1 MGTLSTK
8 KIRGLVDK
16 RTDQMIEIRREL
28 HQHPEL
34 SFEET
39 GTTELIDGA
48 CSALGLEKGFCPT
61 PTGAVWSLEG
71 GKPGKTVIIRADID
85 ALPILEE
92 SDLSFRSKN
101 DGAMHACGHDA
112 HVAQALGAAGALSA
126 RAEDLPGRYVFL
138 FQPAEEGLGGAA
150 AMIEGG
156 VLEGLD
162 ATAVIGCHLAS
173 IVPAGLVGV
182 RAGVT
187 MADVYALRIEITGIG
202 GHGAAYTDG
211 ANPLLAG
218 AHLVT
223 RLGDV
228 VANMSLEGT
237 DCQCTAGVLHAG
249 TAANVIPSHAVVRGT
264 LRTFTPEQTTSAI
277 ANLEALLVELTAST
291 GCTFDLHLGE
301 HAPAVTND
309 AAMTE
314 LVRGVAVNTVGE
326 GSVITMPPVSP
337 SDDVSEFLNRIPG
350 CYFFVGAGLAD
361 GSSGMHHNPG
371 FSIDEACMPIAA
383 TVLASAAVKA
393 AAL

>member
-1 MGTLSTK
+1 MGSLSTK
-8 KIRGLVDK
+8 KIRALVDK

-28 HQHPEL
+28 HEHPEL

-48 CSALGLEKGFCPT
+48 CGALGLDKGFCPT
-61 PTGAVWSLEG
+61 PTGAVWTLNG

-156 VLEGLD
+156 VLEGLN

-237 DCQCTAGVLHAG
+237 DCQ
-249 TAANVIPSHAVVRGT
+249 
-264 LRTFTPEQTTSAI
+264 RTGKIE
-277 ANLEALLVELTAST
+277 
-291 GCTFDLHLGE
+291 
-301 HAPAVTND
+301 
-309 AAMTE
+309 
-314 LVRGVAVNTVGE
+314 
-326 GSVITMPPVSP
+326 SP
-337 SDDVSEFLNRIPG
+337 SDSKAYFALRLAPHDAEVFAVLFLDASHHIIAFREM
-350 CYFFVGAGLAD
+350 FFGTLTQTSVYPREIVRTAMLLNAAAVVLGHQHP
-361 GSSGMHHNPG
+361 SSGNPEP
-371 FSIDEACMPIAA
+371 SRADELLTKVVVDALRLVDVRVLDPILFRYEERAWADVGGA
-383 TVLASAAVKA
+383 TARRDDGRGSCSSCV
-393 AAL
+393 

>member
-1 MGTLSTK
+1 MGSLSTK
-8 KIRGLVDK
+8 KIRALVDK

-28 HQHPEL
+28 HEHPEL

-48 CSALGLEKGFCPT
+48 CGALGLDKGFCPT
-61 PTGAVWSLEG
+61 PTGAVWTLNG

-112 HVAQALGAAGALSA
+112 HVAQAIGAAAALSA

-138 FQPAEEGLGGAA
+138 FQPAEESLGGAA
-150 AMIEGG
+150 TMIEGG
-156 VLEGLD
+156 VLDGLD
-162 ATAVIGCHLAS
+162 ASAVIGCHLAS

-182 RAGVT
+182 RAGIT
-187 MADVYALRIEITGIG
+187 MADVYALRIEISGIG

-218 AHLVT
+218 AHLAT

-228 VANMSLEGT
+228 VANMTLEGT

-264 LRTFTPEQTTSAI
+264 LRTFTPEQTASAI
-277 ANLEALLVELTAST
+277 ANLKALLVDLTTTT
-291 GCTFDLHLGE
+291 GCTFDLHMGE

-309 AAMTE
+309 PAMTT
-314 LVRGVAVNTVGE
+314 LVRRVATSTVGE
-326 GSVITMPPVSP
+326 DSVITMPPVSP

-350 CYFFVGAGLAD
+350 CYFFVGAGLPD

-371 FSIDEACMPIAA
+371 FAIDEACMPIAA
-383 TVLASAAVKA
+383 TVLAAAAVKA
-393 AAL
+393 ASR